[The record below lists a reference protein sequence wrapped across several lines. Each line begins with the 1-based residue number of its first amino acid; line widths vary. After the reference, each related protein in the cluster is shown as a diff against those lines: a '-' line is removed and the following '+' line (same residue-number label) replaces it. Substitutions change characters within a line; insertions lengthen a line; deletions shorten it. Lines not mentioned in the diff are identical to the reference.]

1 MGAAAKAQRNSIYIL
16 FLLNIILLFLSII
29 IIIILLLLLLV
40 CVYMCVCINVYE
52 CDVYG
57 MHLEI
62 RGHVSGNDFLCLL
75 WVP

>member
-29 IIIILLLLLLV
+29 IILLLLLLLV
-40 CVYMCVCINVYE
+40 CVYMCVCMNVYE